1 MLTDASF
8 DFKNVL
14 VNVEMSIKIN
24 NCSVFH
30 SSFMFTNVSK

>member
-24 NCSVFH
+24 NSSVFL